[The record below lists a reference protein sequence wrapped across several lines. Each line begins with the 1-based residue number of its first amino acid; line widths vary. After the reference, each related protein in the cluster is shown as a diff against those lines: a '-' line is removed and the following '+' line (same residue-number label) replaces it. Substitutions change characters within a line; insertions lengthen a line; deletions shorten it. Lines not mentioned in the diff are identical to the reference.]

1 MSYLKVVDKKLTKQ
15 GDFMKN
21 IKQNI
26 LDLFYIKH
34 LKVKE
39 IAIEIKVSSPYVTK
53 IIKQDIR
60 YIQEKNFRKTQS
72 KEKRKMA
79 QNHFIKQ
86 KRETKKIEDNYC
98 ILQSQHL
105 QATRELS
112 KFGHLSNESYRSWN
126 KSAYKYNPS
135 KHRYE
140 FDKQLGKS
148 YDVPK
153 YIKGR

>member
-1 MSYLKVVDKKLTKQ
+1 
-15 GDFMKN
+15 MKN

-39 IAIEIKVSSPYVTK
+39 IAIKVEVSSPYVTK

-60 YIQEKNFRKTQS
+60 YIQEKIFRKNQS
-72 KEKRKMA
+72 KEKRRIS
-79 QNHFIKQ
+79 QNDFIKQ
-86 KRETKKIEDNYC
+86 KRETKKIEDNYS
-98 ILQSQHL
+98 IIQSQHL

-112 KFGHLSNESYRSWN
+112 KSAHLSNENYRNWN
-126 KSAYKYNPS
+126 KSAFKYNPS

-153 YIKGR
+153 YIKER